1 MTDRASIHRH
11 AAVRAAVLVFIGLGV
26 LSGPARAA
34 PASQASGTP
43 ATQPARQDPTSAYA
57 AGLEF
62 GRRLRAR
69 LEEQGIKRTDGD
81 LVVRGVIDGLNGLPP
96 LWPEEQVDQAIAA
109 IESDIARRRAEQA
122 YAADPGFR
130 EMADENLKRGRR
142 FLKENEASVGV
153 RVLPGG
159 IQLQTLMDGHGRV
172 VGNADQITA
181 NFTVSLADGTLVRAS
196 EPGHPLTIPTWRL
209 LPAVREAIHGM
220 PVGAK
225 WRLLIPAERAFGLAG
240 KPPVIGPNQALAFE
254 LELVSAE

>member
-1 MTDRASIHRH
+1 MKDHASARCG
-11 AAVRAAVLVFIGLGV
+11 AAVRAAIFVSAGLCILPGRG
-26 LSGPARAA
+26 SAA
-34 PASQASGTP
+34 PATQAAGAPT
-43 ATQPARQDPTSAYA
+43 TRPARQDPKLAYA

-62 GRRLRAR
+62 GRRLRTR
-69 LEEQGIKRTDGD
+69 LEEEGINRADGD
-81 LVVRGVIDGLNGLPP
+81 LVLRGVIDGLNALPP
-96 LWPEEQVDQAIAA
+96 LWSEEQVDQAIAA
-109 IESDIARRRAEQA
+109 IESDIARRRAERA
-122 YAADPGFR
+122 YAADPSFR

-159 IQLQTLMDGHGRV
+159 IQLQVLRDGHDRV
-172 VGNADQITA
+172 VGNATQITA

-196 EPGHPLTIPTWRL
+196 ETGHPLTIPTWRL
-209 LPAVREAIHGM
+209 LPAVRDAIHGM

-254 LELVSAE
+254 LELVNAD